1 MCLFVSLMK
10 NNIAVEISNG
20 ETVSLTNPENIAS
33 MLDLNSSASLGI
45 REGPGLP
52 SNGS

>member
-10 NNIAVEISNG
+10 NNIAVSNG